1 MKPPKTPKVPRL
13 RQEEKGGTDKMI
25 ENRKTERVWKE
36 KRKAPSMTVK
46 CGCLSMAWR
55 CRRPGRPQGGPHDA
69 LLRTVPSIPLD
80 TTEKHSWSFSHYL
93 LNCTLQRNS
102 PSCEWADGD
111 KVNKTQACSEGAQVL
126 SLSDQRDFREPWLS
140 RRVQGESGWTDRSKP
155 EISGAQAHPKARVL
169 KVWSAEHLALVR
181 KANHSRPA
189 ESKILGMQ
197 SSNLRF
203 QKPSRGR

>member
-1 MKPPKTPKVPRL
+1 MVVSAWPGDA
-13 RQEEKGGTDKMI
+13 GGLAAHREVLTMLCSG
-25 ENRKTERVWKE
+25 R
-36 KRKAPSMTVK
+36 
-46 CGCLSMAWR
+46 CLLY
-55 CRRPGRPQGGPHDA
+55 
-69 LLRTVPSIPLD
+69 LLTQQKSIRGL
-80 TTEKHSWSFSHYL
+80 FQRYL

>member
-1 MKPPKTPKVPRL
+1 
-13 RQEEKGGTDKMI
+13 MI

-55 CRRPGRPQGGPHDA
+55 CRRPGRPQEVLTMLCSGRC
-69 LLRTVPSIPLD
+69 LLYLLTQQKSIRGL
-80 TTEKHSWSFSHYL
+80 FQHYL

-102 PSCEWADGD
+102 PSCGWADGD